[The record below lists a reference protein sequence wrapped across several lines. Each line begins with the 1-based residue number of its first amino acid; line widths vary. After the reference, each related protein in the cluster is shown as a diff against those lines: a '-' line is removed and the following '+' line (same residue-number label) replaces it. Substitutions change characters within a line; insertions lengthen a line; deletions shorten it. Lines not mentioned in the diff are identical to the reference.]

1 MAFVARAIASGVNM
15 SLQGP
20 VTFVTGNAKKLEEV
34 RMILGDT
41 IPFRSMKIDRK
52 DTCVYILLVCEQVK

>member
-1 MAFVARAIASGVNM
+1 MALVARAIATGLNM
-15 SLQGP
+15 TLQGP

-34 RMILGDT
+34 KMILGDT

-52 DTCVYILLVCEQVK
+52 ATFADLLHVRK